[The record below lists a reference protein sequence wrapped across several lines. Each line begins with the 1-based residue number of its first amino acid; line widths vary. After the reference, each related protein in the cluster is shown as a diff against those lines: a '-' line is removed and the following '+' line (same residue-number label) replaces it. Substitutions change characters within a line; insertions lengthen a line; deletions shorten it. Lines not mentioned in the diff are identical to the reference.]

1 MNKLRF
7 RYKFTIYFMA
17 ISTLIQKEIEDLKC
31 KYDSLKSGKQALLDI
46 IDEIELPESVYNSNA
61 IENST
66 LTISEAEKIL
76 LELEISRNV
85 SIREVFE
92 AQNLSKVIEF
102 IKKY

>member
-1 MNKLRF
+1 
-7 RYKFTIYFMA
+7 MA

-92 AQNLSKVIEF
+92 ARNLSKVIEF